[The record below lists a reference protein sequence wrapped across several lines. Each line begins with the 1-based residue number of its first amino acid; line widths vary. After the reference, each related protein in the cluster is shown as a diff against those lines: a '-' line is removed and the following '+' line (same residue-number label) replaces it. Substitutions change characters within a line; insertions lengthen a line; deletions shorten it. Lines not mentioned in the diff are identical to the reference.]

1 MCSTMWKIESEKW
14 QKVTKSDKKNEI
26 KSDKKSGNK
35 KWKKKWK
42 KKWNKKCKFRQVTE
56 QSNLLD
62 RLLHALASAV
72 VWVYKALTFWLFFY
86 NQQFVQDIPVYL
98 GKIYF

>member
-1 MCSTMWKIESEKW
+1 MKVKSEK
-14 QKVTKSDKKNEI
+14 KVKKSEKKVEI
-26 KSDKKSGNK
+26 KSE
-35 KWKKKWK
+35 KKKWK

-56 QSNLLD
+56 QSNT
-62 RLLHALASAV
+62 LASAV